1 MTNLKKLGVLTLS
14 IALAAA
20 TIGCN
25 NKEGKPAE
33 VKSPNL
39 PEAGKAEAQKIAYI
53 EVDSLMTQYTFCLQ
67 YKDSL
72 TNLRNS
78 YQRTVENK
86 MRALQQAGA
95 SFQKKIQDGTFT
107 TQEQVQKAQASL
119 AKQEQDLQKLQED
132 LTLKFD
138 AEQAK
143 FNQALRDSL
152 QNFLADYNKKHK
164 YTLILSKAGDNILY
178 AAPSMDIT
186 ADVIAGLNKRYK
198 K

>member
-25 NKEGKPAE
+25 NKEGKPTD

-39 PEAGKAEAQKIAYI
+39 PEAGKTEAQKIAYI

-67 YKDSL
+67 QKDSL
-72 TNLRNS
+72 TALSNS
-78 YQRTVENK
+78 YQKTVENK

-95 SFQKKIQDGTFT
+95 SFQKKIQDGTYT

-119 AKQEQDLQKLQED
+119 AKQEQDLQKLQEE
-132 LTLKFD
+132 LTLKFE

-178 AAPSMDIT
+178 ATPSMDIT
-186 ADVIAGLNKRYK
+186 ADIIAGLNKRYK

>member
-1 MTNLKKLGVLTLS
+1 M
-14 IALAAA
+14 
-20 TIGCN
+20 
-25 NKEGKPAE
+25 
-33 VKSPNL
+33 KSPNL
-39 PEAGKAEAQKIAYI
+39 PEAGKVEAQKIAYI

-72 TNLRNS
+72 TELSNS
-78 YQRTVENK
+78 YQKTVENK

-95 SFQKKIQDGTFT
+95 SFQKKIQDGTYT
-107 TQEQVQKAQASL
+107 SQEQVQKAQASL
-119 AKQEQDLQKLQED
+119 AKQEQDLQKLQAD
-132 LTLKFD
+132 LTMKFD

-152 QNFLADYNKKHK
+152 QNYLADYNKKHK

-178 AAPSMDIT
+178 ATPSMDIT

>member
-14 IALAAA
+14 ITLAAA

-25 NKEGKPAE
+25 NNEGKPTD

-39 PEAGKAEAQKIAYI
+39 PEAGKVEAQKIAYV

-72 TNLRNS
+72 TALSNS

-95 SFQKKIQDGTFT
+95 SFQKKIQDGTYT
-107 TQEQVQKAQASL
+107 TQEQVQQAQASL
-119 AKQEQDLQKLQED
+119 ARQEQDLQKLQED

-152 QNFLADYNKKHK
+152 QNFLTDYNKKHK

-178 AAPSMDIT
+178 AAPSMNIT

>member
-14 IALAAA
+14 ITLAAA

-25 NKEGKPAE
+25 NKEGKATD

-39 PEAGKAEAQKIAYI
+39 PEAGKVEAQKIAYV

-72 TNLRNS
+72 TALSNS

-86 MRALQQAGA
+86 MRALQQASA
-95 SFQKKIQDGTFT
+95 SFQKKIQDGTYT
-107 TQEQVQKAQASL
+107 TQEQVQQAQASL
-119 AKQEQDLQKLQED
+119 ARQEQDLQKLQED

-178 AAPSMDIT
+178 AAPSMNIT